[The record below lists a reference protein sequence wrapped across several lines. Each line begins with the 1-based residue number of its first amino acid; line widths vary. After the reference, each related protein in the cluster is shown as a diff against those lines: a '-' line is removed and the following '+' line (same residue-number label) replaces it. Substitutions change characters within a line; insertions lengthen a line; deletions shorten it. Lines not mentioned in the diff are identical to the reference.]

1 MLQHS
6 IETNIDRFLNVLF
19 YAAPIKMTEYEE
31 VHKEILFDESE
42 NLQTA

>member
-1 MLQHS
+1 M
-6 IETNIDRFLNVLF
+6 NIDHFINVLLQ
-19 YAAPIKMTEYEE
+19 ATSIKMSDYEE